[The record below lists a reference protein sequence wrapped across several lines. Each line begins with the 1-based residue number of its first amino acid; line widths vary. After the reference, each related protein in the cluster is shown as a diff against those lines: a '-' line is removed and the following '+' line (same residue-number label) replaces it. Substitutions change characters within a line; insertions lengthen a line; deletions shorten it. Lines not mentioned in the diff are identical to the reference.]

1 LYGEIKVHTINLKPL
16 FFCTFCQASFKN
28 KYLTTLF
35 GRILN
40 QQTATCRM
48 IPSLANLVESNML
61 YFWGLSTQVIKFF
74 NGALYG
80 TNIVL

>member
-1 LYGEIKVHTINLKPL
+1 LYGEIKVHTITLKPM
-16 FFCTFCQASFKN
+16 FFVKN

-35 GRILN
+35 GQILN
-40 QQTATCRM
+40 QQTATRRM
-48 IPSLANLVESNML
+48 IPNLVESNTL

-80 TNIVL
+80 INIVL

>member
-1 LYGEIKVHTINLKPL
+1 VKLRCVLSTKTPGL
-16 FFCTFCQASFKN
+16 CTFCHASFKN
-28 KYLTTLF
+28 KYLTTQF
-35 GRILN
+35 GWIIN
-40 QQTATCRM
+40 QQTATRRM
-48 IPSLANLVESNML
+48 IPSLANLVESNKL

>member
-1 LYGEIKVHTINLKPL
+1 LYDEIKDCTITLKPM
-16 FFCTFCQASFKN
+16 FFCTFCHAFLKN
-28 KYLTTLF
+28 KYLTTQF
-35 GRILN
+35 EWILN
-40 QQTATCRM
+40 QQTATRRM
-48 IPSLANLVESNML
+48 IPSLANLAESNKL